1 MSGGV
6 CRAASISLD
15 GLEGITVLVEAA
27 VSNQLPG
34 MAIVGLPDTAV
45 AEAKQRVRIAI
56 QQVGFELSHRF
67 LLVNLSPATLPK
79 QGSGFDLAIALAAL
93 AASGGLSADRLSGT
107 AHIGE
112 LSLDGGLR
120 RPPGLLSAVLA
131 ARRLGFRR
139 VMVPEVAAD
148 EAALVPGVEI
158 IAARDLRGAVSWY
171 RGEPDGWRIAEPDP
185 GRITDPDDD
194 AGGSAERGSSRGAE
208 GVPDISDVVG
218 QPQAVEAMVVA
229 AAGRHHVSLVGPPGA
244 GKTLLAKRLPTI
256 LPDLTTEEAT
266 VVSSIVSL
274 GGTPLT
280 GLVRRPPF
288 ESPHHTASAAAI
300 IGSGD
305 GTTVRPGAIT
315 RACYGV
321 LFLDEA
327 PEFPRSVLDSL
338 RQPLESGRV
347 EVMRARI
354 KTTLPARLQ
363 LVLAANPCPCGNA
376 ESLDV
381 TRPCRCTPNARI
393 RYQQRISGPLSDRID
408 LRLTVRRV
416 ASVLDAE
423 AAGDRPN
430 SRELR
435 ARVMAARERAAERLS
450 GTRWQVNGEVPG
462 EWFRSPERRLPRAE
476 TAVLDQAY
484 ARGSLTLRGY
494 DRILRLG
501 WTIADLDGKERPGR
515 AELARALALRGG
527 GAR

>member
-1 MSGGV
+1 
-6 CRAASISLD
+6 
-15 GLEGITVLVEAA
+15 
-27 VSNQLPG
+27 
-34 MAIVGLPDTAV
+34 
-45 AEAKQRVRIAI
+45 
-56 QQVGFELSHRF
+56 
-67 LLVNLSPATLPK
+67 
-79 QGSGFDLAIALAAL
+79 
-93 AASGGLSADRLSGT
+93 
-107 AHIGE
+107 
-112 LSLDGGLR
+112 
-120 RPPGLLSAVLA
+120 
-131 ARRLGFRR
+131 
-139 VMVPEVAAD
+139 
-148 EAALVPGVEI
+148 
-158 IAARDLRGAVSWY
+158 
-171 RGEPDGWRIAEPDP
+171 
-185 GRITDPDDD
+185 
-194 AGGSAERGSSRGAE
+194 
-208 GVPDISDVVG
+208 
-218 QPQAVEAMVVA
+218 
-229 AAGRHHVSLVGPPGA
+229 
-244 GKTLLAKRLPTI
+244 
-256 LPDLTTEEAT
+256 
-266 VVSSIVSL
+266 
-274 GGTPLT
+274 
-280 GLVRRPPF
+280 
-288 ESPHHTASAAAI
+288 
-300 IGSGD
+300 
-305 GTTVRPGAIT
+305 
-315 RACYGV
+315 
-321 LFLDEA
+321 
-327 PEFPRSVLDSL
+327 
-338 RQPLESGRV
+338 
-347 EVMRARI
+347 MRARI